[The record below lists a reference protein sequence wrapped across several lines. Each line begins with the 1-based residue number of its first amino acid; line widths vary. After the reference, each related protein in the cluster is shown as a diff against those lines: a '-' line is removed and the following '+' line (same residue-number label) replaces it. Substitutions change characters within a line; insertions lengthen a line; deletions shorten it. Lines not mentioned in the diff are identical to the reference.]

1 LNLSEHKIDWEYYR
15 KELGSKNCSVLPR
28 CISLVENRIPGY
40 LDFLSSLK
48 IPAIPVIGIT
58 GPPGA
63 GKSTLTDHLISEA
76 ISDNKQVAVLCVDPS
91 SPFSGGSVLGDRIRM
106 NRWYTNSEVF
116 IRSLSARGTLGGLN
130 PMTIEITDLLRAAY
144 FDLIIIETVGI
155 GQNELDIAGLADVC
169 LVVLVPEAGDEVQ
182 AMKSG
187 MMEIADIFV
196 VNKAD
201 REGAGLFANN
211 LKKSIPF
218 DKQVPVLLTNANLA
232 HGTAAVYHA
241 IEEKLKA
248 PGNLIHK
255 YQLAAEKAYR
265 LIADARMRDVDV
277 RKLEKE
283 IAVRLEDPS
292 FNLYRFVAEKFQVK

>member
-1 LNLSEHKIDWEYYR
+1 MSTTTKNIDWNFYLE
-15 KELGSKNCSVLPR
+15 ELENKNRSVLPR
-28 CISLVENRIPGY
+28 CISLVENKLEGY
-40 LDFLSSLK
+40 LDFLSKLQF
-48 IPAIPVIGIT
+48 PDTPVVGIT

-63 GKSTLTDHLISEA
+63 GKSTLTDTLIDEA
-76 ISDNKQVAVLCVDPS
+76 MKGGKQVAVICIDPS
-91 SPFSGGSVLGDRIRM
+91 SPFSKGSVLGDRIRM
-106 NRWYTNSEVF
+106 NRWYTNNSVF

-169 LVVLVPEAGDEVQ
+169 VVVLVPEAGDEVQ

-196 VNKAD
+196 VNKSD
-201 REGAGLFANN
+201 REGAELFANN

-232 HGTAAVYHA
+232 QGTAEVYHV
-241 IEEKLKA
+241 IEEKLKT
-248 PGNLIHK
+248 PDNSIHK
-255 YQLAAEKAYR
+255 HQLITEKAYR
-265 LIADARMRDVDV
+265 LIADARMRDVDFNS
-277 RKLEKE
+277 LQQE
-283 IAVRLEDPS
+283 IENRISKKS
-292 FNLYRFVAEKFQVK
+292 FNLYQFVADKSNPS